1 MAFVEE
7 EDVMHL
13 NEQLLIELAT
23 EFAPDR
29 PFTAP
34 FPRITYA
41 DCMERFGTD
50 CPDLRYDLELHDLTD
65 YVRDSEFQVFSG
77 AIAAGGRV
85 RGFAVPDGADISRSD
100 VDRLT
105 DMARGTGAKGLVW
118 IQFTGEGPLDLITED
133 DVKSPVSRFF
143 SPADLVEIGK
153 ACDAKRGDMLLISAD
168 SDAITARTLDTLRRH
183 VAEQRGF
190 ADPDR
195 LDFLW
200 VTEFPL
206 LEWDEDDERWSATH
220 HLFTAPMTEDLDL
233 LKTDPG
239 KVRSRAYDVVCNGQE
254 IGGGSIRIHR
264 RDTQIEIMALL
275 GLSPEEA
282 QLKFAHMLDAFEY
295 GAPPH
300 GGIAWGMDRAVT
312 LLAGESDI
320 REVIAFPK
328 TKSAV
333 DPLTGAPTP
342 VTAQQLGDVHV
353 DITDAAREHLASTAG
368 HDFGDDDEV

>member
-1 MAFVEE
+1 
-7 EDVMHL
+7 
-13 NEQLLIELAT
+13 
-23 EFAPDR
+23 
-29 PFTAP
+29 
-34 FPRITYA
+34 
-41 DCMERFGTD
+41 
-50 CPDLRYDLELHDLTD
+50 
-65 YVRDSEFQVFSG
+65 
-77 AIAAGGRV
+77 
-85 RGFAVPDGADISRSD
+85 
-100 VDRLT
+100 
-105 DMARGTGAKGLVW
+105 
-118 IQFTGEGPLDLITED
+118 
-133 DVKSPVSRFF
+133 
-143 SPADLVEIGK
+143 
-153 ACDAKRGDMLLISAD
+153 MLLISAD
-168 SDAITARTLDTLRRH
+168 SDAITSRTLDVLRRH
-183 VAEQRGF
+183 VAEQRGL

-206 LEWDEDDERWSATH
+206 LEWDEDSERWSATH
-220 HLFTAPMTEDLDL
+220 HLFTSPMTEDLEL

-264 RDTQIEIMALL
+264 RDTQLEIMALL

-282 QLKFAHMLDAFEY
+282 QDKFAHMLDAFEY

-300 GGIAWGMDRAVT
+300 GGIAWGMDRAVA

-333 DPLTGAPTP
+333 DPLTGAPAP

-353 DITDAAREHLASTAG
+353 DITAAAREHLASTAG
-368 HDFGDDDEV
+368 HDFGDDDEA